1 MEACLQLVGEG
12 WASAL
17 AQLHSCTCAWTN
29 TRKTGLRV
37 TMREALPEV
46 CIHATLLITDSQCC
60 SPSVCALGN
69 RTHKPINRLLLMLL
83 TGDVIDEC

>member
-1 MEACLQLVGEG
+1 MNVEGCLQLVGKG

-37 TMREALPEV
+37 TMREGLPEV
-46 CIHATLLITDSQCC
+46 CIHASLLITGSQCC
-60 SPSVCALGN
+60 SCCVCLNQQVTPDRIKQASAAAGS
-69 RTHKPINRLLLMLL
+69 
-83 TGDVIDEC
+83 

>member
-1 MEACLQLVGEG
+1 MEACSQLVGEG

-46 CIHATLLITDSQCC
+46 CVHAILLITDSRCC
-60 SPSVCALGN
+60 SRSVCASSN
-69 RTHKPINRLLLMLL
+69 RYPQAAARRLLLLL
-83 TGDVIDEC
+83 LLVVD